1 MINPIN
7 KILTIINIHQ
17 HYVKDILDVEMIIE
31 AKKELSR
38 LLNIEK
44 ESYILKKYDTIKYE
58 EDDSRVFQSNNEW

>member
-38 LLNIEK
+38 LLNIEQ
-44 ESYILKKYDTIKYE
+44 ELYILKKYDTIKYE
-58 EDDSRVFQSNNEW
+58 EDDSRIFQSNNEW

>member
-38 LLNIEK
+38 LLNIEQ
-44 ESYILKKYDTIKYE
+44 ELYILKKYDTIKYE
-58 EDDSRVFQSNNEW
+58 EDDSRVFQSNNE